1 MKSISTLFRQLSLIV
16 VLISAF
22 SLSVWGEETL
32 AYTISFENSKS
43 TDGSQAYTTN
53 NFVDNAIISGKEY
66 VSSCSETSKCYQGKD
81 AVKLG
86 TSSAI
91 GSFTLYLSE
100 IGKINATKVII
111 YTSQYSSDSGKLN
124 CSIND
129 GSAISITPSNGSGTC
144 IVNASINKIK
154 ISTSSKRAYV
164 HKIEV
169 YHESSEPMPE
179 YTVTF
184 ETGTGTCTKDSLTGT
199 SMILPIA
206 TSCNPEW
213 TFAGWSEREI
223 TETTTTPTLFEAGE
237 NYTPQSDIT
246 LYAVYVNETTETTNS
261 GTIWVPKSISDITSS
276 DVVVITMK
284 NSDGV
289 YAATNDKGTGSA
301 PAATEVTVDSNN
313 QLTGTIETGTI
324 EDNIKWNISNSNGN
338 LTIYPNGETEK
349 WLYCTNA
356 NNGVRVGTNTN
367 KTFTIDA
374 SSGYLQ
380 HTGTSRYLGVYSSQ
394 DWRCYTSS
402 TATNIN
408 NQHLAF
414 YVQTTGFAIVTTYTY
429 NSNPICGGV
438 QLDPLATPDNLTAD
452 NITDNSFTA
461 KWDPVVNATKYE
473 VTLREDTYTT
483 TTYTTTNTSYPF
495 TNLNPETN
503 YTFTVRAIG
512 DNETYSNSDIATSKT
527 ITTLSITV
535 ENINAFIEKADTEK
549 NVTISG
555 EVIVTAISEKQDVIW
570 IEDNSGAIMVYGVSN
585 KSNYKVGDAFS
596 GVKGLYENYN
606 GLPEI
611 KNPIFPNEKTE
622 GETPAPKMI
631 TISDINDTWLNKLV
645 KIENVIYTDDVDKG
659 RTFTDENHESINS
672 YDTHF
677 KADQNIQKNYKVNLT
692 AIVGKYS
699 DNYQLYVVSAE
710 IVSRP
715 ALLTIS
721 TGTIDFGTIETGT
734 EATETFT
741 ISGQYLT
748 EDIRIESSN
757 SELVE
762 VSSESLTPTDGSI
775 SETNITVK
783 LNTESANEIN
793 ETITIT
799 SGDVEKIINV
809 TATIYAPAQKYIVTF
824 HYNDGSEKTLETS
837 ILEGLAEYAPTLSSD
852 NHNITFIGWSTEEI
866 TEELTECPEVYNNET
881 SEVLIGDLNLYPV
894 YSSQQTTLKPF
905 DLNSTE
911 PQQVVIAANIND
923 EWYALP
929 NENIDPKNKPEAV
942 NTNPVWIIT
951 KKQDGYTIY
960 NGSQYLA
967 YGTSGT
973 DIQTTENEDYWT
985 ISKDE
990 ENYLI
995 SGYADRNLLVR
1006 YYNEAYI
1013 IGHYSTQNN
1022 TTKDYYVPTI
1032 LPVTSTTT
1040 TYSSTPKWIVDE
1052 EATIT
1057 EDVFA
1062 NLIVASGAKL
1072 NVTSNATINTLT
1084 IKSNRDEA
1092 GQVAVTSGSL
1102 TAQKVVIEK
1111 TIDASRWFFFSLP
1124 FNCNVAGIV
1133 ATGANGTLTYAPNE
1147 TDGDYVIAKYN
1158 NGWVEL
1164 IGKSH
1169 TLNAN
1174 QGYIIGHFGSGDVTV
1189 KFPSNGAQKISAP
1202 ANATL
1207 AKTSVNR
1214 FNLIGLPYFQK
1225 VTNVGLNTM
1234 HVSIPNEDGTYTQ
1247 EVCNAEIIA
1256 SIAPFTSFFVQTEAE
1271 NIEFTLGAQQ
1281 NAAPMLRANGV
1292 TNNAVITLTDA
1303 NGGADKTTIINNPSK
1318 TTDYEIGHDLTKL
1331 IGYAEIPQI
1340 YSLQGDEMLAFNS
1353 LAIDNST
1360 VIPLG
1365 VYAHADGDYTFSLS
1379 EKSVGNLEGWEL
1391 YDNETGKTT
1400 RLANEDLT
1408 VNLAQGTH
1416 EGRFEIRL
1424 QQRISTDCNNAM
1436 GDMTT
1441 WTANG
1446 TLNINN
1452 MPSDAVVYIYDAV
1465 GRMVY
1470 VANNNSTTFNYTFA
1484 ARGVYNIVVRTAENS
1499 VSFKTIY

>member
-22 SLSVWGEETL
+22 SLSAWGEDV
-32 AYTISFENSKS
+32 TISFASTAQRVSQDNSKQVWKNGDVTFTNNKASS
-43 TDGSQAYTTN
+43 TTNVADYSNPIRLYANSEIVIEAPGNITQIIATASESKYATALKNSVGDEASVSGSIVTITPTASATSYTIAQLTAQVRLDDITVTYTT
-53 NFVDNAIISGKEY
+53 APA
-66 VSSCSETSKCYQGKD
+66 Q
-81 AVKLG
+81 A
-86 TSSAI
+86 
-91 GSFTLYLSE
+91 
-100 IGKINATKVII
+100 
-111 YTSQYSSDSGKLN
+111 
-124 CSIND
+124 
-129 GSAISITPSNGSGTC
+129 
-144 IVNASINKIK
+144 
-154 ISTSSKRAYV
+154 
-164 HKIEV
+164 H
-169 YHESSEPMPE
+169 
-179 YTVTF
+179 TVTF
-184 ETGTGTCTKDSLTGT
+184 SAGTGTCTETTLTGT
-199 SMILPIA
+199 SIELPSA
-206 TSCNPEW
+206 TPCNSDW
-213 TFAGWSEREI
+213 TFAGWSESEI
-223 TETTTTPTLFEAGE
+223 SETTTKPTIFNAGD
-237 NYTPQSDIT
+237 NYNPQNDIT

-261 GTIWVPKSISDITSS
+261 GTIWVPKPISEIQSN

-284 NSDGV
+284 NSSGV
-289 YAATNDKGTGSA
+289 YAATNNNGTGSA
-301 PAATEVTVDSNN
+301 PAATKVTVDSNN
-313 QLTGTIETGTI
+313 QLTGTI
-324 EDNIKWNISNSNGN
+324 EDNIKWNISNSSGN
-338 LTIYPNGETEK
+338 LTIYPNGTTEK
-349 WLYCTNA
+349 WLYCTSD

-367 KTFTIDA
+367 KTFTIDG

-380 HTGTSRYLGVYSSQ
+380 HTGTSRYLGVYNSQ
-394 DWRCYTSS
+394 DWRCYTN
-402 TATNIN
+402 TTGNIA
-408 NQHLAF
+408 NQTLGF

-438 QLDPLATPDNLTAD
+438 QLDPLATPANLTAD

-473 VTLREDTYTT
+473 VTLGGD
-483 TTYTTTNTSYPF
+483 TYTTTNTFYPF

-503 YTFTVRAIG
+503 YTFKVRAIG
-512 DNETYSNSDIATSKT
+512 DNETYRNSEIATSGTIKT
-527 ITTLSITV
+527 LPIIVNNIAEFITKANT
-535 ENINAFIEKADTEK
+535 EN

-555 EVIVTAISEKQDVIW
+555 EVTVTAVSDDKKNIW
-570 IEDNSGAIMVYGVSN
+570 IKDNYGAILIYSTTATTYVA
-585 KSNYKVGDAFS
+585 GDKFS
-596 GVKGLYENYN
+596 GLKGKYKYYN
-606 GLPEI
+606 NTTHEI
-611 KNPIFPNEKTE
+611 TSPIFPNEKTQ
-622 GETPAPKMI
+622 GEAPDAETI
-631 TISDINDTWLNKLV
+631 TISTIDDTYINKYV
-645 KIENVIYTDDVDKG
+645 KIENVVYSGIVTDG
-659 RTFTDENHESINS
+659 RTFTDGTKSINT
-672 YDTHF
+672 YDTYF
-677 KADQNIQKNYKVNLT
+677 AADANIQINDVVTLI
-692 AIVGKYS
+692 AIVGKYNS
-699 DNYQLYVVSAE
+699 NYQLYVVESELISRSA
-710 IVSRP
+710 ILTVS
-715 ALLTIS
+715 TE
-721 TGTIDFGTIETGT
+721 TIDFGTVETGT

-824 HYNDGSEKTLETS
+824 HYNDGSEKALETS

-881 SEVLIGDLNLYPV
+881 SEVLIGDLDLYPV

-929 NENIDPKNKPEAV
+929 KSLPKPNGGTQTFGSLTIETTPLNHV
-942 NTNPVWIIT
+942 TII
-951 KKQDGYTIY
+951 
-960 NGSQYLA
+960 NGS
-967 YGTSGT
+967 
-973 DIQTTENEDYWT
+973 DYIWT
-985 ISKDE
+985 ISKTDDSYTISNGT
-990 ENYLI
+990 NYLYGEVGGTKLYSNTTTTKTCTI
-995 SGYADRNLLVR
+995 LKNGDNYEIRPSTAEDRSIIFR
-1006 YYNEAYI
+1006 TSSYNVV
-1013 IGHYSTQNN
+1013 GHYKTNN
-1022 TTKDYYVPTI
+1022 IDNKEYYQPTI

-1084 IKSNRDEA
+1084 IKSNLDEA
-1092 GQVAVTSGSL
+1092 GQVAITSGSL
-1102 TAQKVVIEK
+1102 TAQKVVVEK

-1124 FNCNVAGIV
+1124 FDCKISDIV
-1133 ATGANGTLTYAPNE
+1133 ATYVNGGAKLEYAPDAS
-1147 TDGDYVIAKYN
+1147 TGDYVITEYN
-1158 NGWVEL
+1158 GGWVEL
-1164 IGKSH
+1164 IGTSH
-1169 TLNAN
+1169 TLKAN

-1189 KFPSNGAQKISAP
+1189 KFPSNSAQNISAP

-1207 AKTSVNR
+1207 AKTSDNG
-1214 FNLIGLPYFQK
+1214 FNLIGLPYYQK
-1225 VTNVGLNTM
+1225 VNASLNNVNHL
-1234 HVSIPNEDGTYTQ
+1234 SIPNEDGETYNQT
-1247 EVCNAEIIA
+1247 EDLSLLAN
-1256 SIAPFTSFFVQTEAE
+1256 IAPFTSFFVQTEAE
-1271 NIEFTLGAQQ
+1271 NIEFNLGAQQ
-1281 NAAPMLRANGV
+1281 NAAPRLDGRSNRASLHQ
-1292 TNNAVITLTDA
+1292 AVVTLTDA

-1365 VYAHADGDYTFSLS
+1365 IYAHADGDYTFSLS
-1379 EKSVGNLEGWEL
+1379 EKSVGDLEGWEL

-1424 QQRISTDCNNAM
+1424 QQRISTDCDNAM

-1452 MPSDAVVYIYDAV
+1452 LPADAVVYIYDAV